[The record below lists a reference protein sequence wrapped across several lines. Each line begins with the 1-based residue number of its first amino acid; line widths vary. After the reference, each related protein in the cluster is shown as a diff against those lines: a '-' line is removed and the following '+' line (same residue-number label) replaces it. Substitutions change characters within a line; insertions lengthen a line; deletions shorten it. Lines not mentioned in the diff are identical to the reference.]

1 MLRLWDFLNEINDKV
16 NYKIEDIETIEYSSI
31 REAIQNVR
39 LEKGVWNKVPNVIAV
54 FSDLLDS
61 TGISN
66 EKRKKTYS
74 KILEYLNYP
83 FIQIHKKFGAEFF
96 DIKGDGGLALYS
108 GYEAEVRAFLA
119 AETYKTFIE
128 KKANNYFSTN
138 YGLKIV
144 VGIGI
149 AKGELWVKKIG
160 SRGDGKNFYV
170 WSGSAINNAALI
182 SKDLKR
188 IKRNI
193 STIGVTEDIYSKL
206 NRDKIRDYLIYSC
219 ECTEKTLLWK
229 TFFVEG
235 ISNFK
240 YYCNESNWCDKHG
253 EGYLNKVFEI
263 LKLEIP

>member
-1 MLRLWDFLNEINDKV
+1 MLKLWNFLEELNDKV
-16 NYKIEDIETIEYSSI
+16 NYKIEDIKTIEYHSI
-31 REAIQNVR
+31 KEAIQNAR
-39 LEKGVWNKVPNVIAV
+39 LEKGVWNKVPNIIAV
-54 FSDLLDS
+54 FSDLLNS

-66 EKRKKTYS
+66 EKRRKTYS

-83 FIQIHKKFGAEFF
+83 FIQIHRKFGAEFF

-108 GYEAEVRAFLA
+108 GNKAEVRAFLA

-128 KKANNYFSTN
+128 KKANNYFSKN
-138 YGLKIV
+138 YSLEIV

-193 STIGVTEDIYSKL
+193 STIG
-206 NRDKIRDYLIYSC
+206 R
-219 ECTEKTLLWK
+219 
-229 TFFVEG
+229 
-235 ISNFK
+235 
-240 YYCNESNWCDKHG
+240 
-253 EGYLNKVFEI
+253 GY
-263 LKLEIP
+263 